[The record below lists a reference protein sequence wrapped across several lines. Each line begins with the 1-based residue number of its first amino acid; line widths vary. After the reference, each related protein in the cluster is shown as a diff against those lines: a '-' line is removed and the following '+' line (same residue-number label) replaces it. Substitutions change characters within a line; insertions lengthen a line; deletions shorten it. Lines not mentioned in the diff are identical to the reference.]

1 MGNELLR
8 VAGFIS
14 GVELS
19 VRSVGFAM
27 LMIFS
32 GASLWLWWRN
42 R

>member
-19 VRSVGFAM
+19 FRSVGFAM